1 MADENESPPQVIP
14 AGAGPSLVHIASR
27 VIGRPLLLHPQK
39 AEVIMHVLE
48 GRLPIDGS
56 LAPLTPD
63 ANRFVGSWQNG
74 RQSGAIAQ
82 VIDGVAIVTIV
93 GSLVNRGAWIGTNS
107 GLMSYEGISAQLR
120 SVKGNAG
127 VKAVVLDLDSPGGE
141 ATGMFAVA
149 QLVKD
154 VAAEK
159 PVIAVVNDMAASA
172 AYGIASAATEI
183 VVSPTSMVGSIGVVL
198 THIDRSGEMANKGL
212 KATFI
217 YAGQHKVDGHPFGP
231 LSEAVRA
238 DLQTEVAKFYD
249 TFVGLVAEGRGAKLT
264 ADMARQTEA
273 RVFLG
278 QEAVDRGLADRV
290 ASLDAVLAE
299 LTSGNR
305 AAAATTKKGKT
316 SMSGNTGAAPQAEN
330 AGITQAAHDAA
341 VATARADGGAAERAR
356 IKSILTHAEA
366 EGRTA
371 QATAIAL
378 ETDMTADQAGKVL
391 AASPKADAA
400 APVAKTKSIEERA
413 RENAGAGVGDGNK
426 PEAGAEAANVWGAAV
441 QGINKT
447 RGL

>member
-1 MADENESPPQVIP
+1 MADENESPPQVTP

-48 GRLPIDGS
+48 GRLPISGG

-63 ANRFVGSWQNG
+63 ANRFIGKWKRESGKYGMAPMQN
-74 RQSGAIAQ
+74 
-82 VIDGVAIVTIV
+82 GVAIITIE
-93 GSLVNRGAWIGTNS
+93 GSLVNRGAWIGTDS
-107 GLMSYEGISAQLR
+107 GLVSYEGISAQLR
-120 SVKGNAG
+120 DVRDDDE
-127 VKAVVLDLDSPGGE
+127 VKAVALDLDSPGGE
-141 ATGMFAVA
+141 ATGMYAVA
-149 QLVKD
+149 ALVRE
-154 VAAEK
+154 VAAKK
-159 PVIAVVNDMAASA
+159 PVVAIVNDMAASA

-198 THIDRSGEMANKGL
+198 THIDRSGEMSNKGL

-217 YAGQHKVDGHPFGP
+217 YAGAHKVDGHPFGP
-231 LSEAVRA
+231 LSEAVKA
-238 DLQTEVAKFYD
+238 DLQAEVVKFYD
-249 TFVGLVAEGRGAKLT
+249 TFVGLVAQGRGAKLT
-264 ADMARQTEA
+264 EDMARATEA

-299 LTSGNR
+299 YSSGQR
-305 AAAATTKKGKT
+305 ASAASRKKGQT
-316 SMSGNTGAAPQAEN
+316 SMSGNTGAALQAEN

-341 VATARADGGAAERAR
+341 VNGARVEGATAERAR
-356 IKSILTHAEA
+356 IKGILTHAEA

-400 APVAKTKSIEERA
+400 PKPKSIEERA
-413 RENAGAGVGDGNK
+413 KEQGSAGGNGDTLPN
-426 PEAGAEAANVWGAAV
+426 AGAEAANAWAAAV
-441 QGINKT
+441 GGINKAK
-447 RGL
+447 GL